1 MQGGTLQI
9 VGDQASDK
17 LALRLENGAPNILPV
32 DVGDD
37 GTGDFSF
44 DRSTFTAIN
53 VQAGGG
59 NDEIRIDDVFGSFA
73 NTPVT
78 LDGGSGDDTL
88 IAGDGNDVLI
98 GKSALCT
105 ETIDGCMRMTRA
117 TRTRRFPSMSHPSAS
132 FSATLRVRLENRPG
146 SFAAVAEAIG
156 EEGALLDAIDIV
168 RAGRA
173 TKVRDVTVLATDA
186 AHIDRVVAAV
196 QALDGVEVEHVSDR
210 TFLLHLGGKLEVSS
224 KAPLKT
230 RDDLSMAYTP
240 GVARVCEAIAR
251 DPDKVWNLTIK
262 RNSVA
267 IVTDGTAVLGLGD
280 IGPEA
285 ALPVME
291 GKAILFKEFG
301 GVDAWPLC
309 LATKDPDAIVAA
321 VMAIAPGFGGI
332 NLEDISSPRCFEIER
347 RLDDALDIPVFH
359 DDQHGTAI
367 VVLAALLN
375 ALRVV
380 NKRLDEVRV
389 VITGIGA
396 AGVATTDILLAAGVP
411 DVIGCDRR
419 GAVHRG
425 RPGLEGVKA
434 QYAERTNRQG
444 LQGTADDA
452 LAGADVF
459 IGLSGPGAVTL
470 AGISAMAV
478 DPIVFAMANP
488 TPEVMPEAV
497 YDIAPVVATGRS
509 DYPNQI
515 NNVLAFP
522 GVFRG
527 ALDVHASTITHEMK
541 FAAAHAIASVVQ
553 SAELDPEYIIPSV
566 FNPAV
571 TPAVAAATAR
581 AAENAGVARKL
592 RSIGSLSS
600 PAPTTS

>member
-1 MQGGTLQI
+1 M
-9 VGDQASDK
+9 
-17 LALRLENGAPNILPV
+17 P
-32 DVGDD
+32 
-37 GTGDFSF
+37 
-44 DRSTFTAIN
+44 
-53 VQAGGG
+53 
-59 NDEIRIDDVFGSFA
+59 
-73 NTPVT
+73 
-78 LDGGSGDDTL
+78 
-88 IAGDGNDVLI
+88 
-98 GKSALCT
+98 
-105 ETIDGCMRMTRA
+105 
-117 TRTRRFPSMSHPSAS
+117 HPSAS

-156 EEGALLDAIDIV
+156 EAGGLLDAIDIA
-168 RAGRA
+168 RAGRT

-210 TFLLHLGGKLEVSS
+210 TFLLHLGGKLEVRS

-301 GVDAWPLC
+301 SVDAWPLC
-309 LATKDPDAIVAA
+309 LSTKDPDAIVAA

-332 NLEDISSPRCFEIER
+332 NLEDISAPRCFEIER

-367 VVLAALLN
+367 VALAALLN

-419 GAVHRG
+419 GAVYRG

-444 LQGTADDA
+444 LRGTPDDV

-459 IGLSGPGAVTL
+459 IGLSGPGAVTV
-470 AGISAMAV
+470 AGISAMAA

-488 TPEVMPEAV
+488 TPEVMPEAI

-522 GVFRG
+522 GIFRG

-553 SAELDPEYIIPSV
+553 SGELDPEYIIPSV

-581 AAENAGVARKL
+581 AAENAGVAKKL
-592 RSIGSLSS
+592 RSTGSLSS
-600 PAPTTS
+600 PAPATS